1 MTALET
7 RAPRNILTHLPCER
21 EEEIIEVRPDG
32 LTIAFLA
39 SSIRS
44 RQTCFIRACE
54 FDHCEP
60 SSSGHAQVSILG
72 TSRLHV
78 ASRRDH

>member
-7 RAPRNILTHLPCER
+7 RAPRNVLTHLLCER
-21 EEEIIEVRPDG
+21 EEEVIEVRSDG
-32 LTIAFLA
+32 LTTAFLS

-54 FDHCEP
+54 YDHCEP
-60 SSSGHAQVSILG
+60 FLLRARSGQHLG
-72 TSRLHV
+72 GHP
-78 ASRRDH
+78 DYM